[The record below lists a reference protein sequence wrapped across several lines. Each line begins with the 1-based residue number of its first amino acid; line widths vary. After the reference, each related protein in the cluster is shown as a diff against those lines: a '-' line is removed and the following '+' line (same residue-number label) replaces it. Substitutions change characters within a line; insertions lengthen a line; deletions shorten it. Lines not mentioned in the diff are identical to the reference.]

1 MLKEKPR
8 SSLFFFPKLRYSN
21 MKALQTSTLSHR
33 NDYNKAHLLC
43 SSPRLLLLHKIH
55 VAELG
60 FPGLFYASHLFY
72 ILTFRFSFAEG
83 LRIFAHLAQ
92 QTLKSY
98 KFHNSRTDF
107 NAWNDGTNPKYLAAV
122 RARLQC
128 QNMCLVGV
136 CPSCLHSSSTTYFDF

>member
-1 MLKEKPR
+1 MLLGIILNK
-8 SSLFFFPKLRYSN
+8 SLFDWPLTQAHAQPSTAFSILATGSRVFQDALCSRRNLGQACFFPKATVRYSN

-43 SSPRLLLLHKIH
+43 SSPRLLLLQHKTH

-60 FPGLFYASHLFY
+60 FPGLFYSFHLFY
-72 ILTFRFSFAEG
+72 NILTFRFSFAEG

-98 KFHNSRTDF
+98 KFHN
-107 NAWNDGTNPKYLAAV
+107 
-122 RARLQC
+122 
-128 QNMCLVGV
+128 
-136 CPSCLHSSSTTYFDF
+136 